1 MNTPISRFFNRYRK
15 EGCLAVVL
23 LFLAFWTIFFSR
35 NTEANGFLQS
45 LIESRFLSLRNLENL
60 SRQVGM
66 YGIFSLGMGLVIIS
80 GGIDLSVG
88 SLMALF
94 GTVFFFFLTGSHAW
108 IPGMPW
114 APAILVLILFSV
126 MVGVLHGWLIA
137 KIRMPAFVV
146 TLCGLLGYRGLAQ
159 TMTHDT
165 AIGYYDAKFNVEGL
179 ERLLTGEIFGL
190 PAAFITFIA
199 ICLIVYYLL
208 HLSVFGRYLLA
219 LGRNEQAARYSGINT
234 ILIMAFAYIICSVLA
249 AVSALFFA
257 LYTADVVPSI
267 HGNFFELY
275 AIAGAVL
282 GGCSLRGGE
291 GTVIGIVLGTTVLL
305 VLQNM
310 VNLLGYDSSF
320 SKVITALVIL
330 GGVLVD
336 RFDIWRLLSRP
347 KNAAAA

>member
-1 MNTPISRFFNRYRK
+1 MSLIATPFFNKYRK
-15 EGCLAVVL
+15 ECCLAIVL
-23 LFLAFWTIFFSR
+23 LFVAFWTILFSR
-35 NTEANGFLQS
+35 NTEAGGFLQS

-60 SRQVGM
+60 ARQIGM
-66 YGIFSLGMGLVIIS
+66 YGLFSLGMGLVIIT

-94 GTVFFFFLTGSHAW
+94 GTVFFYLLTGSHAW
-108 IPGMPW
+108 IPAIPW
-114 APAILVLILFSV
+114 FPALIVLLLFAV
-126 MVGVLHGWLIA
+126 AIGLLHGWLIA

-146 TLCGLLGYRGLAQ
+146 TLCGLLGYRGLSQ
-159 TMTHDT
+159 TMTQDT
-165 AIGYYDAKFNVEGL
+165 AIGYFDAKFSVTRL
-179 ERLLTGEIFGL
+179 ESVLTGELFGL
-190 PAAFITFIA
+190 PAAFIAFLIISA
-199 ICLIVYYLL
+199 IIYYAL
-208 HLSVFGRYLLA
+208 HLSVFGRYLIA

-234 ILIMAFAYIICSVLA
+234 VVAMGFAYIICTLLT

-257 LYTADVVPSI
+257 LYTADVVPSM

-291 GTVIGIVLGTTVLL
+291 GTVIGIILGTTVLL

-336 RFDIWRLLSRP
+336 RFNIWKIFARNSI
-347 KNAAAA
+347 A

>member
-1 MNTPISRFFNRYRK
+1 
-15 EGCLAVVL
+15 
-23 LFLAFWTIFFSR
+23 
-35 NTEANGFLQS
+35 
-45 LIESRFLSLRNLENL
+45 
-60 SRQVGM
+60 
-66 YGIFSLGMGLVIIS
+66 
-80 GGIDLSVG
+80 
-88 SLMALF
+88 
-94 GTVFFFFLTGSHAW
+94 
-108 IPGMPW
+108 
-114 APAILVLILFSV
+114 
-126 MVGVLHGWLIA
+126 
-137 KIRMPAFVV
+137 
-146 TLCGLLGYRGLAQ
+146 
-159 TMTHDT
+159 MTHDT

-179 ERLLTGEIFGL
+179 ESLLTGEIFGL

-234 ILIMAFAYIICSVLA
+234 VLIMAFAYIICSVLA

>member
-1 MNTPISRFFNRYRK
+1 MPGFPAYHGLLRFWYSLFFRNDWGLTRLAYRK
-15 EGCLAVVL
+15 NSNACLRCYPVWATWIPRSSPDYDARHGNRL
-23 LFLAFWTIFFSR
+23 LRCQIQCRGART
-35 NTEANGFLQS
+35 S
-45 LIESRFLSLRNLENL
+45 LDGRDLPGYPQLSL
-60 SRQVGM
+60 
-66 YGIFSLGMGLVIIS
+66 
-80 GGIDLSVG
+80 
-88 SLMALF
+88 
-94 GTVFFFFLTGSHAW
+94 
-108 IPGMPW
+108 P
-114 APAILVLILFSV
+114 
-126 MVGVLHGWLIA
+126 
-137 KIRMPAFVV
+137 
-146 TLCGLLGYRGLAQ
+146 LLQFA
-159 TMTHDT
+159 
-165 AIGYYDAKFNVEGL
+165 
-179 ERLLTGEIFGL
+179 
-190 PAAFITFIA
+190 
-199 ICLIVYYLL
+199 LIVYYLL

-234 ILIMAFAYIICSVLA
+234 VLIMAFAYIICSVLA

-347 KNAAAA
+347 KNASAT

>member
-1 MNTPISRFFNRYRK
+1 MESKLSQYLNRYSK
-15 EGCLAVVL
+15 EGCLALVL
-23 LFLAFWTIFFSR
+23 LFVAFWTILFSR
-35 NTEANGFLQS
+35 NTEASGFLQS

-94 GTVFFFFLTGSHAW
+94 GTVFFFLLTGSHSW

-114 APAILVLILFSV
+114 VPAIIVLLAFSTI
-126 MVGVLHGWLIA
+126 VGVFHGWLIA

-165 AIGYYDAKFNVEGL
+165 AIGYYDAKFGIAGL
-179 ERLLTGEIFGL
+179 EKLLTGEILGL
-190 PAAFITFIA
+190 PAAFIAF
-199 ICLIVYYLL
+199 LFVSSVVYYLL

-219 LGRNEQAARYSGINT
+219 LGRNEQAASYSGINT
-234 ILIMAFAYIICSVLA
+234 KLIMGLAYVSCSILA
-249 AVSALFFA
+249 AISALFFA
-257 LYTADVVPSI
+257 VYTADVVPSI
-267 HGNFFELY
+267 HGNFYELY

-291 GTVIGIVLGTTVLL
+291 GTVIGIILGTTVLL

-336 RFDIWRLLSRP
+336 RFEIWKLVTRTRS
-347 KNAAAA
+347 NTA

>member
-1 MNTPISRFFNRYRK
+1 MFSRYRK
-15 EGCLAVVL
+15 ELCLLIVL
-23 LFLAFWTIFFSR
+23 LFVAFWTIIFSR
-35 NTEANGFLQS
+35 NREADNL
-45 LIESRFLSLRNLENL
+45 LTALLESRFLSLRNMENL
-60 SRQVGM
+60 SRQIGM

-88 SLMALF
+88 SLMALL
-94 GTVFFFFLTGSHAW
+94 GTIFFYHLTGGHPW
-108 IPGMPW
+108 IPGVHW
-114 APAILVLILFSV
+114 SAAIVILLMVAALIGL
-126 MVGVLHGWLIA
+126 LHGWLIA
-137 KIRMPAFVV
+137 KIGMPAFVV

-159 TMTHDT
+159 TMTRDT
-165 AIGYYDAKFNVEGL
+165 SLGYYDSVHSVAGL
-179 ERLLTGEIFGL
+179 ESFLTGKIAGM
-190 PAAFITFIA
+190 PAAFIAFIV
-199 ICLIVYYLL
+199 ICGIVYYVL

-234 ILIMAFAYIICSVLA
+234 TLITIFAYIACTVLGC
-249 AVSALFFA
+249 VSALFFA
-257 LYTADVVPSI
+257 LYTADVVPSM

-291 GTVIGIVLGTTVLL
+291 GTVVGIILGTTVLL

-336 RFDIWRLLSRP
+336 RFEIWKLVSF
-347 KNAAAA
+347 KKTKTA

>member
-1 MNTPISRFFNRYRK
+1 MSAISTRLFNQYRK
-15 EGCLAVVL
+15 EFCLLVVL
-23 LFLAFWTIFFSR
+23 AIVAFWTILFSR
-35 NTEANGFLQS
+35 DPEAGGFMQS
-45 LIESRFLSLRNLENL
+45 LLDSRFLSLRNLENL
-60 SRQVGM
+60 ARQIGM
-66 YGIFSLGMGLVIIS
+66 YGIFSLGMGLVIIT

-94 GTVFFFFLTGSHAW
+94 GTVFFFLLTGSHAW
-108 IPGMPW
+108 IPGLPW
-114 APAILVLILFSV
+114 LPAILVLLGFAAV
-126 MVGVLHGWLIA
+126 VGLLHGWLVA
-137 KIRMPAFVV
+137 KIRLPAFVV

-165 AIGYYDAKFNVEGL
+165 AIGYFDAKYDTTTL
-179 ERLLTGEIFGL
+179 DRLMTGELFGL
-190 PAAFITFIA
+190 PAAFIAFI
-199 ICLIVYYLL
+199 IISVIVYYVL

-234 ILIMAFAYIICSVLA
+234 IRCMAMAYVICTVLA

-257 LYTADVVPSI
+257 TYTQDVVPSM

-291 GTVIGIVLGTTVLL
+291 GTVIGIILGTTVLL

-320 SKVITALVIL
+320 GKVITALVIL
-330 GGVLVD
+330 GGALVD
-336 RFDIWRLLSRP
+336 RFNIWDLFSRKP
-347 KNAAAA
+347 KTA

>member
-1 MNTPISRFFNRYRK
+1 MLSRYRK
-15 EGCLAVVL
+15 ELCLLIVL
-23 LFLAFWTIFFSR
+23 LFVAFWTIIFSR
-35 NTEANGFLQS
+35 NRDADNLLQA
-45 LIESRFLSLRNLENL
+45 LLESRFLSLRNMENL
-60 SRQVGM
+60 ARQIGM

-94 GTVFFFFLTGSHAW
+94 GTVFFYLLTGGHAW
-108 IPGMPW
+108 IPGMHW
-114 APAILVLILFSV
+114 APAMLVVLALSALVGLF
-126 MVGVLHGWLIA
+126 HGWLIA
-137 KIRMPAFVV
+137 KIRMQAFVV

-159 TMTHDT
+159 TLTRDT
-165 AIGYYDAKFNVEGL
+165 SLGYYDAIHSVAGL
-179 ERLLTGEIFGL
+179 ERFLTGEILGL
-190 PAAFITFIA
+190 PAAFIAFLVISGIT
-199 ICLIVYYLL
+199 YYAL

-234 ILIMAFAYIICSVLA
+234 KLVMTFAYIACTVLA

-257 LYTADVVPSI
+257 LYTADVVPSM

-291 GTVIGIVLGTTVLL
+291 GTVIGIILGTTVLL
-305 VLQNM
+305 ILQNM

-336 RFDIWRLLSRP
+336 RFEIWKMLSFKKRS
-347 KNAAAA
+347 ATT

>member
-1 MNTPISRFFNRYRK
+1 MLTRYRK
-15 EGCLAVVL
+15 VLCLLLVL
-23 LFLAFWTIFFSR
+23 LFVAFWTIIFSR
-35 NTEANGFLQS
+35 NREADNILQA
-45 LIESRFLSLRNLENL
+45 LLESRFLSLRNLENL
-60 SRQVGM
+60 SRQIGM

-88 SLMALF
+88 SLMALL
-94 GTVFFFFLTGSHAW
+94 GTIFFYLLTGAHAM
-108 IPGMPW
+108 IPGVHW
-114 APAILVLILFSV
+114 TFAIVILLLVAAAIGL
-126 MVGVLHGWLIA
+126 LHGWLIA
-137 KIRMPAFVV
+137 KIGMPAFVV

-159 TMTHDT
+159 TMTRDT
-165 AIGYYDAKFNVEGL
+165 SVGYFDATYSVAGL
-179 ERLLTGEIFGL
+179 ESFMTGEIAGV
-190 PAAFITFIA
+190 PAAFIAFIV
-199 ICLIVYYLL
+199 ISVLVYYAL

-234 ILIMAFAYIICSVLA
+234 TLITTFAYISCTVLA
-249 AVSALFFA
+249 CVSALFFA
-257 LYTADVVPSI
+257 LYTADVVPSM

-291 GTVIGIVLGTTVLL
+291 GSVIGIILGTTVLL

-336 RFDIWRLLSRP
+336 RFEIWKWVSFKSVKRT
-347 KNAAAA
+347 

>member
-1 MNTPISRFFNRYRK
+1 MLTRYRK
-15 EGCLAVVL
+15 ELCLLVVL
-23 LFLAFWTIFFSR
+23 LFVAFWTIIFSR
-35 NTEANGFLQS
+35 NRDADNLLQG
-45 LIESRFLSLRNLENL
+45 LLESRFLSLRNIENL
-60 SRQVGM
+60 SRQIGM

-94 GTVFFFFLTGSHAW
+94 GTLFFYLLTGGHPW
-108 IPGMPW
+108 IPGVHW
-114 APAILVLILFSV
+114 TLAIGLLLLVAALIGL
-126 MVGVLHGWLIA
+126 LHGWLIA
-137 KIRMPAFVV
+137 KIGMPAFVV

-159 TMTHDT
+159 TMTRDT
-165 AIGYYDAKFNVEGL
+165 SVGYYDSVYSVVGL
-179 ERLLTGEIFGL
+179 ESFLTGEIVGI
-190 PAAFITFIA
+190 PAAFIAFVV
-199 ICLIVYYLL
+199 ICGGVFYAL

-234 ILIMAFAYIICSVLA
+234 TLVTAFAYISCTVLGCI
-249 AVSALFFA
+249 SALFFA
-257 LYTADVVPSI
+257 LYTADVVPSM

-291 GTVIGIVLGTTVLL
+291 GTVVGIILGTTVLL

-336 RFDIWRLLSRP
+336 RFEIWKLLSFKKR
-347 KNAAAA
+347 

>member
-1 MNTPISRFFNRYRK
+1 
-15 EGCLAVVL
+15 
-23 LFLAFWTIFFSR
+23 
-35 NTEANGFLQS
+35 
-45 LIESRFLSLRNLENL
+45 
-60 SRQVGM
+60 M

-94 GTVFFFFLTGSHAW
+94 GTVFFFLLTGSHAW
-108 IPGMPW
+108 IPGMHW
-114 APAILVLILFSV
+114 SFAIIVVLLFSV
-126 MVGVLHGWLIA
+126 AVGSLHGWLIA
-137 KIRMPAFVV
+137 KVRLQAFIV

-165 AIGYYDAKFNVEGL
+165 AIGYYDAKYDIGGL
-179 ERLLTGEIFGL
+179 EHLLNGELLGL
-190 PAAFITFIA
+190 PAAFIAFVLVSGVIF
-199 ICLIVYYLL
+199 YLL

-219 LGRNEQAARYSGINT
+219 LGRNEQAARYSGVNT
-234 ILIMAFAYIICSVLA
+234 VFIMGLAYVACTLLTAI
-249 AVSALFFA
+249 SALFFA
-257 LYTADVVPSI
+257 RYSSDVTPSI

-291 GTVIGIVLGTTVLL
+291 GTVVGIILGTTVLL

-336 RFDIWRLLSRP
+336 RFEIWKLLARS
-347 KNAAAA
+347 KTS

>member
-1 MNTPISRFFNRYRK
+1 MLSRYRK
-15 EGCLAVVL
+15 ELCLLLVL
-23 LFLAFWTIFFSR
+23 LFVAFWTIIFSR
-35 NTEANGFLQS
+35 NREADGLFTAL
-45 LIESRFLSLRNLENL
+45 LESRFLSLRNLENL
-60 SRQVGM
+60 SRQIGM

-88 SLMALF
+88 SLMALL
-94 GTVFFFFLTGSHAW
+94 GTIFFYLLTGAHAM
-108 IPGMPW
+108 IPGVHW
-114 APAILVLILFSV
+114 TFAIVILLLVAAAIGL
-126 MVGVLHGWLIA
+126 LHGWLIA
-137 KIRMPAFVV
+137 KIGMPAFVV

-159 TMTHDT
+159 TMTRDT
-165 AIGYYDAKFNVEGL
+165 SVGYFDATYSVSGL
-179 ERLLTGEIFGL
+179 ESFMTGEIAGV
-190 PAAFITFIA
+190 PAAFIAFIV
-199 ICLIVYYLL
+199 ISVLVYYAL

-234 ILIMAFAYIICSVLA
+234 TLITTFAYIACTVLA
-249 AVSALFFA
+249 CVSALFFA
-257 LYTADVVPSI
+257 LYTADVVPSM

-291 GTVIGIVLGTTVLL
+291 GSVIGIILGTTVLL

-336 RFDIWRLLSRP
+336 RFEIWKWVSFKSRQT
-347 KNAAAA
+347 

>member
-1 MNTPISRFFNRYRK
+1 MKSFLAHAFIKYRK
-15 EGCLAVVL
+15 ECCLAVVL
-23 LFLAFWTIFFSR
+23 VLVAFWTILFSR
-35 NTEANGFLQS
+35 NPDASGFLQS
-45 LIESRFLSLRNLENL
+45 LLESRFLSSRNLENL
-60 SRQVGM
+60 ARQIGM

-94 GTVFFFFLTGSHAW
+94 GTVFFFLLTGTHAW
-108 IPGMPW
+108 IPAASWPL
-114 APAILVLILFSV
+114 AIAMLLVLAALIGL
-126 MVGVLHGWLIA
+126 LHGWLVA
-137 KIRMPAFVV
+137 KVRLPAFVV

-165 AIGYYDAKFNVEGL
+165 SLGYANSKSSVAGL
-179 ERLLTGEIFGL
+179 ERLLTGDIWGVPSAFVVFVIIAAVIFY
-190 PAAFITFIA
+190 
-199 ICLIVYYLL
+199 VL

-219 LGRNEQAARYSGINT
+219 LGRNEQAARYSGIGT
-234 ILIMAFAYIICSVLA
+234 TLVMVIAYVICTVLT
-249 AVSALFFA
+249 AVSSLFFA
-257 LYTADVVPSI
+257 LYTSDVVPSM

-291 GTVIGIVLGTTVLL
+291 GTVVGIIIGTTVLL
-305 VLQNM
+305 ILQNM

-330 GGVLVD
+330 GGALVD
-336 RFDIWRLLSRP
+336 RFDIWSLLSKRVLA
-347 KNAAAA
+347 KQA

>member
-1 MNTPISRFFNRYRK
+1 MFSRYRK
-15 EGCLAVVL
+15 ELCLFLVL
-23 LFLAFWTIFFSR
+23 LFVSFWTIIFSR
-35 NTEANGFLQS
+35 NPDAGNLFQS
-45 LIESRFLSLRNLENL
+45 LLESRFLSARNMENL
-60 SRQVGM
+60 ARQVGM

-80 GGIDLSVG
+80 AGIDLSVG
-88 SLMALF
+88 SLMALL
-94 GTVFFFFLTGSHAW
+94 GTIFFYLLTGGHPW
-108 IPGMPW
+108 IPGVHW
-114 APAILVLILFSV
+114 SLAIIVLL
-126 MVGVLHGWLIA
+126 GVAALIGLLHGWLIA
-137 KIRMPAFVV
+137 KIGMPAFVV

-159 TMTHDT
+159 TMTRDT
-165 AIGYYDAKFNVEGL
+165 SIGYYDAVHDVTGL
-179 ERLLTGEIFGL
+179 ESFLTGEILGL
-190 PAAFITFIA
+190 PAAFIAFIA
-199 ICLIVYYLL
+199 ICAITYYAL

-234 ILIMAFAYIICSVLA
+234 TLVTIFAYIACTVFASI
-249 AVSALFFA
+249 SALFFA
-257 LYTADVVPSI
+257 LYTADVVPSM

-291 GTVIGIVLGTTVLL
+291 GTVVGIILGTTVLL

-336 RFDIWRLLSRP
+336 RFEIWKLVSF
-347 KNAAAA
+347 KKKTA

>member
-1 MNTPISRFFNRYRK
+1 MFSRYRK
-15 EGCLAVVL
+15 ELCLFLVL
-23 LFLAFWTIFFSR
+23 LFVSFWTIIFSR
-35 NTEANGFLQS
+35 NPDANNLFQS
-45 LIESRFLSLRNLENL
+45 LLESRFLSLRNMENL
-60 SRQVGM
+60 ARQIGM

-80 GGIDLSVG
+80 AGIDLSVG
-88 SLMALF
+88 SLMALL
-94 GTVFFFFLTGSHAW
+94 GTIFFYLLTGGHPW
-108 IPGMPW
+108 VPGVHW
-114 APAILVLILFSV
+114 SFAIVILLAVAALIGL
-126 MVGVLHGWLIA
+126 LHGWLIA
-137 KIRMPAFVV
+137 KIGMPAFVV

-159 TMTHDT
+159 TMTRDT
-165 AIGYYDAKFNVEGL
+165 SIGYYDAKHDVSGL
-179 ERLLTGEIFGL
+179 ESFLTGELFGM
-190 PAAFITFIA
+190 PAAFIAFIA
-199 ICLIVYYLL
+199 ICAITHYAL

-234 ILIMAFAYIICSVLA
+234 TRITIFAYIACTVFACI
-249 AVSALFFA
+249 SALFFA
-257 LYTADVVPSI
+257 LYTADVVPSM

-291 GTVIGIVLGTTVLL
+291 GTVVGIILGTTVLL

-336 RFDIWRLLSRP
+336 RFEIWKLISF
-347 KNAAAA
+347 KKTKTA

>member
-1 MNTPISRFFNRYRK
+1 MELKPSHFLNRYRK
-15 EGCLAVVL
+15 EGCLALVL
-23 LFLAFWTIFFSR
+23 LFVAFWTILFSR
-35 NTEANGFLQS
+35 NTEASGFLQS

-94 GTVFFFFLTGSHAW
+94 GTVFFFLLTGSHTW

-114 APAILVLILFSV
+114 APAILFLLVFSAII
-126 MVGVLHGWLIA
+126 GALHGWLIA

-165 AIGYYDAKFNVEGL
+165 AIGYYDAKFGIAGL
-179 ERLLTGEIFGL
+179 ESLLTGDFLGM
-190 PAAFITFIA
+190 PAAFIAFLFVSA
-199 ICLIVYYLL
+199 IVYFLL

-219 LGRNEQAARYSGINT
+219 LGRNEQAASYSGINT
-234 ILIMAFAYIICSVLA
+234 KLIMGLAYVICSVLA
-249 AVSALFFA
+249 AISALFFS

-267 HGNFFELY
+267 HGNFYELY

-291 GTVIGIVLGTTVLL
+291 GTVIGIILGTAVLL

-330 GGVLVD
+330 GGVLMD
-336 RFDIWRLLSRP
+336 RFEIWKLVTRSRN
-347 KNAAAA
+347 NAS

>member
-1 MNTPISRFFNRYRK
+1 
-15 EGCLAVVL
+15 
-23 LFLAFWTIFFSR
+23 
-35 NTEANGFLQS
+35 
-45 LIESRFLSLRNLENL
+45 
-60 SRQVGM
+60 
-66 YGIFSLGMGLVIIS
+66 
-80 GGIDLSVG
+80 
-88 SLMALF
+88 
-94 GTVFFFFLTGSHAW
+94 
-108 IPGMPW
+108 
-114 APAILVLILFSV
+114 
-126 MVGVLHGWLIA
+126 
-137 KIRMPAFVV
+137 MPAFVV

-179 ERLLTGEIFGL
+179 ERFLTGELFGL
-190 PAAFITFIA
+190 PAAFIAFIF

-347 KNAAAA
+347 KNASAA

>member
-1 MNTPISRFFNRYRK
+1 MKSTLSHYLNRYRK
-15 EGCLAVVL
+15 ECCLAVVL
-23 LFLAFWTIFFSR
+23 LFVAFWTILFSR
-35 NTEANGFLQS
+35 NTEASGFLQS

-60 SRQVGM
+60 SRQIGM

-94 GTVFFFFLTGSHAW
+94 GTVFFFLLTGSHAW

-114 APAILVLILFSV
+114 VPAILVLLAFSV
-126 MVGVLHGWLIA
+126 VIGMLHGWLVA

-165 AIGYYDAKFNVEGL
+165 AIGYYDSKFNVEGL
-179 ERLLTGEIFGL
+179 ERFMTGELIGL
-190 PAAFITFIA
+190 PAAFIAFI
-199 ICLIVYYLL
+199 IISGIVFYLL

-219 LGRNEQAARYSGINT
+219 LGRNEQAAKYSGINT
-234 ILIMAFAYIICSVLA
+234 TVVMAFAYIICSVLA
-249 AVSALFFA
+249 AVSALYFA

-291 GTVIGIVLGTTVLL
+291 GTVIGIILGTTVLL

-336 RFDIWRLLSRP
+336 RFEIWKLLSRSR
-347 KNAAAA
+347 KT

>member
-1 MNTPISRFFNRYRK
+1 MESKLSHYLNRYRK
-15 EGCLAVVL
+15 EGCLALVL
-23 LFLAFWTIFFSR
+23 LFVAFWTILFSR
-35 NTEANGFLQS
+35 NTEASGFLQS
-45 LIESRFLSLRNLENL
+45 LIESRFLSLRNIENL
-60 SRQVGM
+60 SRQIGM

-94 GTVFFFFLTGSHAW
+94 GTVFFYLLTGSHAW

-114 APAILVLILFSV
+114 APAILVLLTFSAI
-126 MVGVLHGWLIA
+126 VGTFHGWLIA

-165 AIGYYDAKFNVEGL
+165 AIGYYDAKFGIAGL
-179 ERLLTGEIFGL
+179 ESLLTGEILGL
-190 PAAFITFIA
+190 PAAFIAFLFVSA
-199 ICLIVYYLL
+199 IVYYLL

-219 LGRNEQAARYSGINT
+219 LGRNEQAASYSGINT
-234 ILIMAFAYIICSVLA
+234 KVIMGLAYVICSVLA
-249 AVSALFFA
+249 AISALFFA

-267 HGNFFELY
+267 HGNFYELY

-291 GTVIGIVLGTTVLL
+291 GTVIGIILGTTVLL

-336 RFDIWRLLSRP
+336 RFEIWKLVTRSNS
-347 KNAAAA
+347 NAS

>member
-1 MNTPISRFFNRYRK
+1 MELKPSHFLNRYRK
-15 EGCLAVVL
+15 EGCLALVL
-23 LFLAFWTIFFSR
+23 LFVAFWTILFSR
-35 NTEANGFLQS
+35 NTEASGFLQS

-94 GTVFFFFLTGSHAW
+94 GTVFFFLLTGSHTW

-114 APAILVLILFSV
+114 APAILVLLVFSAII
-126 MVGVLHGWLIA
+126 GALHGWLIA

-165 AIGYYDAKFNVEGL
+165 AIGYYDAKFGIAGL
-179 ERLLTGEIFGL
+179 ESLLTGDFLGM
-190 PAAFITFIA
+190 PAAFIAFLFVSA
-199 ICLIVYYLL
+199 IVYFLL

-219 LGRNEQAARYSGINT
+219 LGRNEQAASYSGINT
-234 ILIMAFAYIICSVLA
+234 KLIMGLAYVICSVLA
-249 AVSALFFA
+249 AISALFFS

-267 HGNFFELY
+267 HGNFYELY

-291 GTVIGIVLGTTVLL
+291 GTVIGIILGTTVLL

-330 GGVLVD
+330 GGVLMD
-336 RFDIWRLLSRP
+336 RFEIWKLVTRS
-347 KNAAAA
+347 KNNAS